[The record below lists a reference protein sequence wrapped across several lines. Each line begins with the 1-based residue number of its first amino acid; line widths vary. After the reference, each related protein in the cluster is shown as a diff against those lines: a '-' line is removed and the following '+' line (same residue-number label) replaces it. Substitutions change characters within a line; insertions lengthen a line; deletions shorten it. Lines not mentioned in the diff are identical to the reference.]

1 MTADVVNSAAVAPV
15 ASDIADARDAVVEP
29 TAAFDQFRQ
38 RARALLAAGVPPGAA
53 QGTWGGCVD
62 GARRGAADLFAAD
75 SSVTVH
81 PSAVGGGSSPAVPRS
96 FIALARRVVLHSAP
110 GRFDALYALLWRL
123 VHEPGLRHDPL
134 DADLLRLRQMARAVQ
149 RDAYKMRAFV
159 RFRPVQDH
167 GATDV
172 TEPAQDVTL
181 HVAWFEPEHDVLEA
195 VAPWFARRFA
205 GMRWAILTPR
215 RSVRW
220 SPGHQRLHFG
230 PGAERAQAPAADAG
244 EALWLTYFR
253 NIFNPARL
261 NLPLMRQHMPRKYWA
276 NLPEAAA
283 IADLA
288 AEANERTAGM
298 LAQAAHQSDG
308 ATSLQNQELLAPDE
322 QALAPVFTPET
333 RAVAA
338 TIKATPI
345 TFVARPPP
353 PAPATLGG
361 LHATVQACAACP
373 LSACATQAVNG
384 AGPLRAR
391 LMLVG
396 EQPGDQEDLAG
407 RPFVGPAGQLLNQ
420 ALAQAGLDRG
430 ELFLTNAVRHFKHE
444 LRGKRRIHKTP
455 GQREAAA
462 CRPWLLQE
470 IELVQPIALLALGAI
485 AARALLGPGVTLAE
499 ARGRWWPGPGGRPV
513 LVTWH
518 PAALLRLP
526 PERKR
531 DGWRQWLA
539 DLRTASHGP
548 WGNADDGEPSKERGT
563 EN

>member
-134 DADLLRLRQMARAVQ
+134 DADWLRLRQMARAVQ

-195 VAPWFARRFA
+195 VAPWFSRRFA

-230 PGAERAQAPAADAG
+230 HGAERAQAPAADAG
-244 EALWLTYFR
+244 EALWLTYYR
-253 NIFNPARL
+253 HIFNPARL

-361 LHATVQACAACP
+361 LHAAVQACAACP

>member
-230 PGAERAQAPAADAG
+230 HGAERAQAPAADAG
-244 EALWLTYFR
+244 EALWLTYYR
-253 NIFNPARL
+253 HIFNPARL

-361 LHATVQACAACP
+361 LHAAVQACAACP

-455 GQREAAA
+455 GQRDAAA

>member
-1 MTADVVNSAAVAPV
+1 
-15 ASDIADARDAVVEP
+15 
-29 TAAFDQFRQ
+29 
-38 RARALLAAGVPPGAA
+38 
-53 QGTWGGCVD
+53 
-62 GARRGAADLFAAD
+62 
-75 SSVTVH
+75 
-81 PSAVGGGSSPAVPRS
+81 
-96 FIALARRVVLHSAP
+96 
-110 GRFDALYALLWRL
+110 
-123 VHEPGLRHDPL
+123 
-134 DADLLRLRQMARAVQ
+134 
-149 RDAYKMRAFV
+149 
-159 RFRPVQDH
+159 
-167 GATDV
+167 
-172 TEPAQDVTL
+172 
-181 HVAWFEPEHDVLEA
+181 
-195 VAPWFARRFA
+195 
-205 GMRWAILTPR
+205 
-215 RSVRW
+215 
-220 SPGHQRLHFG
+220 
-230 PGAERAQAPAADAG
+230 
-244 EALWLTYFR
+244 
-253 NIFNPARL
+253 
-261 NLPLMRQHMPRKYWA
+261 MRQHMPRKYWA

-361 LHATVQACAACP
+361 LHAAVQACAACP

-455 GQREAAA
+455 GQRDAAA

>member
-134 DADLLRLRQMARAVQ
+134 DVDLLRLRQMARAVQ

-230 PGAERAQAPAADAG
+230 HGAERAQAPAADAG
-244 EALWLTYFR
+244 EALWLTYYR
-253 NIFNPARL
+253 HIFNPARL

-298 LAQAAHQSDG
+298 LAQAAHQPDG

>member
-230 PGAERAQAPAADAG
+230 HGAERAQAPAADAG
-244 EALWLTYFR
+244 EALWLTYYR
-253 NIFNPARL
+253 HIFNPARL

-455 GQREAAA
+455 GQRDAAA

-470 IELVQPIALLALGAI
+470 IELVQPIALLALGAT

>member
-96 FIALARRVVLHSAP
+96 FIARARRVVLHSAP

-230 PGAERAQAPAADAG
+230 HGAERAQAPAADAG
-244 EALWLTYFR
+244 EALWLTYYR
-253 NIFNPARL
+253 HIFNPARL

-361 LHATVQACAACP
+361 LHAAVQACAACP

>member
-205 GMRWAILTPR
+205 GMRLAILTPR

-230 PGAERAQAPAADAG
+230 HGAERAQAPAADAG
-244 EALWLTYFR
+244 EALWLTYYR
-253 NIFNPARL
+253 HIFNPARL

-470 IELVQPIALLALGAI
+470 IELVQPTALLALGAT

-499 ARGRWWPGPGGRPV
+499 VRGRWWPGPGGRPV

>member
-230 PGAERAQAPAADAG
+230 HGAERAQAPAADAG
-244 EALWLTYFR
+244 EALWLTYYR
-253 NIFNPARL
+253 HICNPARL
-261 NLPLMRQHMPRKYWA
+261 NLPRMRQHLPRKDWA

-298 LAQAAHQSDG
+298 LAQAAHQPDG

-361 LHATVQACAACP
+361 LHAAVQACAACP

-470 IELVQPIALLALGAI
+470 IELVQPIALLALGAT